1 MQQAKHS
8 AMVFKLS
15 IIASAMAGL
24 AVSSPL
30 HAQQQ
35 APVQLNSEQASSE
48 QASFEQEVEQIQ
60 IVGSRRVGRT
70 INDSPVPIDIIDAS
84 SIEATGLTETNMILN
99 SLLPSFNFPQPSI
112 TDGTDH
118 VRPAQLRGLAPDHT
132 LVLVNGKRRHTSA
145 LLNLNGS
152 VGRGSSAVDLN
163 AIPANAIKRIEVLR
177 DGAAAQYGSDAIA
190 GVINIVLKDASE
202 GGDISATYGAN
213 VTTMDG
219 VPNLDSVT
227 TNAQGDLAFN
237 TGSDRELTDGQTF
250 TLRGNVGFEWGDDGF
265 VNVSAEYR
273 DRGQANRADFDPREN
288 YARDANGNI
297 DERELTVNR
306 YNHVYGNGEV
316 EDYALFVNAGKGLT
330 DDIEFYATAGLS
342 SRDSLGGGF
351 YRRAQDSRNIVD
363 IYPNGF
369 LPSIQTDT
377 SDMSLI
383 TGIKGY
389 GDVWNYDLS
398 LTHGSNELEYSVVNS
413 LNTSL
418 GATSQTDFNAGTL
431 EYNTTIFNAD
441 ASRLV
446 DTGVFYSE
454 MNFAMGAEYRYE
466 SYDITAG
473 EENSYIQGTFGP
485 GGAVTDS
492 VDGPFGAAGSQV
504 FPGFTPASA
513 GDNSRN
519 NYSIYVDVEADVT
532 ENWNVAVA
540 GRVEDYSDFG
550 STFNWKVS
558 QRYTLSDA
566 FALRASVSTGFRAPS
581 LQQQYFTSV
590 ATTFVD
596 GEPTETGT
604 FAPSSD
610 VAQALGSPGLDAEES
625 NNYSAGFTY
634 SLTADFNL
642 TVDFYRID
650 IDDRIVLSNNL
661 SGQAIESLL
670 EGTGAT
676 RARFFLNAINSRTE
690 GVDIVSTYTLNTSDF
705 GAFNFNAGVNFND
718 NEVTDILDAPAVLQ
732 GAGFDQGNLFS
743 DVELRRFETSAPDS
757 KVNLGVTWSYDI
769 YSTTLRTTRYGE
781 VEDPSSVEARNEIIP
796 SEWIT
801 DLDVRVAI
809 TDQLAVS
816 VGANN
821 IFDVYPEATRDLV
834 DEVTT
839 FSNIFPYS
847 SFSPYGF
854 TGRYVYG
861 KVSYSF

>member
-1 MQQAKHS
+1 MQQAKFNAS
-8 AMVFKLS
+8 VFKFSL
-15 IIASAMAGL
+15 IASAMAGMPF
-24 AVSSPL
+24 SSSVF
-30 HAQQQ
+30 AQ
-35 APVQLNSEQASSE
+35 EQASLDE
-48 QASFEQEVEQIQ
+48 QDVEQIQ

-70 INDSPVPIDIIDAS
+70 VNDSPVPIDIIDAS

-99 SLLPSFNFPQPSI
+99 TLLPSFNFPQPSI

-202 GGDISATYGAN
+202 GGDVSVIYGAN

-219 VPNLDSVT
+219 VPNLNGVSVGADG
-227 TNAQGDLAFN
+227 NLAFD
-237 TGSDRELTDGQTF
+237 TGADRELTDGQTL
-250 TLRGNVGFEWGDDGF
+250 TLRGNMGLEWGDDGY

-288 YARDANGNI
+288 YARDENGAI
-297 DERELTVNR
+297 DQRELTINR
-306 YNHVYGNGEV
+306 YNHVFGNGEV
-316 EDYALFVNAGKGLT
+316 EDYALFINAGKAVSNST
-330 DDIEFYATAGLS
+330 EFYATAGFS

-351 YRRAQDSRNIVD
+351 YRRARDSRNVIS
-363 IYPNGF
+363 IYPDGF
-369 LPSIQTDT
+369 LPSIQTDIT
-377 SDMSLI
+377 DMSLVA
-383 TGIKGY
+383 GIKGY

-398 LTHGSNELEYSVVNS
+398 VTHGGNELEYSVVNS

-418 GATSQTDFNAGTL
+418 GPTSPTRFDAGAL
-431 EYNTTIFNAD
+431 EYTTTLVNAD

-446 DTGVFYSE
+446 DTGLFFSE
-454 MNFAMGAEYRYE
+454 MNFAMGAEYRRE
-466 SYDITAG
+466 SYEITAG
-473 EENSYIQGTFGP
+473 EESSYIRGTFGP
-485 GGAVTDS
+485 GGAVTDP
-492 VDGPFGAAGSQV
+492 VNGPFGAAGSQV

-513 GDNSRN
+513 GDNSRH
-519 NYSIYVDVEADVT
+519 NYSAYVDLEADVV

-540 GRVEDYSDFG
+540 VRYEDYSDFG
-550 STFNWKVS
+550 STLNWKMSHRV
-558 QRYTLSDA
+558 TLTDA
-566 FALRASVSTGFRAPS
+566 LALRASVSTGFRAPS
-581 LQQQYFTSV
+581 LQQQYFTSI
-590 ATTFVD
+590 ATVFVD
-596 GEPTETGT
+596 AVPTETGT

-625 NNYSAGFTY
+625 DNFSAGFTY
-634 SLTADFNL
+634 SPTADFNL

-661 SGQAIESLL
+661 SGDAIEALL
-670 EGTGAT
+670 AGTGAN

-690 GVDIVSTYTLNTSDF
+690 GVDIVSTYTLNTSDY

-718 NEVTDILDAPAVLQ
+718 NEVTDILEAPEVLR
-732 GAGFDQGNLFS
+732 GAGFDQSNLFN
-743 DVELRRFETSAPDS
+743 DVELRRFETASPES
-757 KVNLGVTWSYDI
+757 KVNLGVSWSYDR
-769 YSTTLRTTRYGE
+769 YNATLRTTRYGE
-781 VEDPSSVEARNEIIP
+781 VEDPSSIEARNEIIP

-809 TDQLAVS
+809 TDGLSVS

-821 IFDVYPEATRDLV
+821 VFDVYPEATRNSV

-847 SFSPYGF
+847 GFSPYGF
-854 TGRYVYG
+854 TGRFVYG
-861 KVSYSF
+861 KVSYTF

>member
-1 MQQAKHS
+1 MQQAKFNAS
-8 AMVFKLS
+8 VFKFSL
-15 IIASAMAGL
+15 IAGAMAGMPF
-24 AVSSPL
+24 SSSVF
-30 HAQQQ
+30 AQEPT
-35 APVQLNSEQASSE
+35 ALDEQD
-48 QASFEQEVEQIQ
+48 VEQIQ

-70 INDSPVPIDIIDAS
+70 VNDSPVPIDIIDAS

-99 SLLPSFNFPQPSI
+99 TLLPSFNFPQPSI

-132 LVLVNGKRRHTSA
+132 LVLINGKRRHTSA

-202 GGDISATYGAN
+202 GGDVSVTYGAN

-219 VPNLDSVT
+219 VPNLNGVSVGADG
-227 TNAQGDLAFN
+227 NLAFD
-237 TGSDRELTDGQTF
+237 TGADRELTDGQTL
-250 TLRGNVGFEWGDDGF
+250 TLRGNMGLEWGDDGF
-265 VNVSAEYR
+265 VNVTAEYR

-288 YARDANGNI
+288 YARDENGAI
-297 DERELTVNR
+297 DQRELTINR
-306 YNHVYGNGEV
+306 YNHVFGNGEV
-316 EDYALFVNAGKGLT
+316 EDYALFINAGKAVSNST
-330 DDIEFYATAGLS
+330 EFYATAGFS

-351 YRRAQDSRNIVD
+351 YRRAQDSRNVIS
-363 IYPNGF
+363 IYPDGF
-369 LPSIQTDT
+369 LPSIQTDIT
-377 SDMSLI
+377 DMSLVA
-383 TGIKGY
+383 GIKGY

-398 LTHGSNELEYSVVNS
+398 VTHGGNELEYSVVNS

-418 GATSQTDFNAGTL
+418 GPTSPTRFDAGAL
-431 EYNTTIFNAD
+431 EYTTTLVNAD

-446 DTGVFYSE
+446 DTGLFFSE
-454 MNFAMGAEYRYE
+454 MNFAMGAEYRRE
-466 SYDITAG
+466 SYEITAG
-473 EENSYIQGTFGP
+473 EESSYIRGTFGP
-485 GGAVTDS
+485 GGAVTDP
-492 VDGPFGAAGSQV
+492 VNGPFGAAGSQV

-513 GDNSRN
+513 GNNSRH
-519 NYSIYVDVEADVT
+519 NYSAYVDLEADVV

-540 GRVEDYSDFG
+540 VRYEDYSDFG
-550 STFNWKVS
+550 STLNWKMSHRV
-558 QRYTLSDA
+558 TLTDA
-566 FALRASVSTGFRAPS
+566 LALRASVSTGFRAPS
-581 LQQQYFTSV
+581 LQQQYFTSI
-590 ATTFVD
+590 ATVFVD
-596 GEPTETGT
+596 AVPTETGT

-625 NNYSAGFTY
+625 DNFSAGFTY
-634 SLTADFNL
+634 SPTADFNL

-661 SGQAIESLL
+661 SGDAIEALL
-670 EGTGAT
+670 AGTGAN

-690 GVDIVSTYTLNTSDF
+690 GVDIVSTYTLNTSDY
-705 GAFNFNAGVNFND
+705 GAFNFNTGVNFND
-718 NEVTDILDAPAVLQ
+718 NEVTDILEAPEVLR
-732 GAGFDQGNLFS
+732 GAGFDQSNLFN
-743 DVELRRFETSAPDS
+743 DVELRRFETASPES
-757 KVNLGVTWSYDI
+757 KVNLGVTWSYDR
-769 YSTTLRTTRYGE
+769 YNATLRTTRYGE
-781 VEDPSSVEARNEIIP
+781 VEDPSSIEARNEIIP

-809 TDQLAVS
+809 TDGLSVS

-821 IFDVYPEATRDLV
+821 VFDVYPEATRNSV

-847 SFSPYGF
+847 GFSPYGF
-854 TGRYVYG
+854 TGRFVYG
-861 KVSYSF
+861 KVSYTF